1 MALVLSTPADIV
13 NASLVRIGYTDLVGE
28 LYEGS
33 EASQVALAIY
43 GQTRDEMLR
52 AGDWGFAERNV
63 ALTLLKQAP
72 PDGYLTPWTNQYPP
86 LPWLYEYAYNSD
98 MLKVRTVKPTTIFV
112 PNFDPQPFIFSVEND
127 TAYSPPRKVILCN
140 VANAICVYTGQITD
154 PTTWEADFV
163 EAFIEALGQRLAPA
177 LTKSLDAAK
186 LEGAEAQIGK
196 QTAEQEQG

>member
-1 MALVLSTPADIV
+1 MALVLTSPADIV
-13 NASLVRIGYTDLVGE
+13 NAALVRIGYKDLVGE

-33 EASQVALAIY
+33 EAAQMALAIY

-72 PDGYLTPWTNQYPP
+72 PGGYLSPWTNAYPP

-112 PNFDPQPFIFSVEND
+112 PNFDPQPFIFSIEND
-127 TAYSPPRKVILCN
+127 TSFSPARKVILCN
-140 VANAICVYTGQITD
+140 VQNAICVYTGQITD
-154 PTTWEADFV
+154 PTTWEPDFA
-163 EAFIEALGQRLAPA
+163 EALIEALGQRLAPS
-177 LTKSLDAAK
+177 LTQSLDAAK
-186 LEGAEAQIGK
+186 LEGAEAQMGR